1 MFIKPVQFGFD
12 YFDIKGEILDL
23 FNLNI
28 EDIYFRIETIGFDPK
43 EVPDCNRNCNLSIYL
58 EWIAPASCWDA
69 YIEANCGL
77 LYLEFKGILVNLDD
91 ALADSTYEND
101 LTKWVARQKFLKFAH
116 YFDGNGGGSL
126 ADSTN
131 NSL

>member
-1 MFIKPVQFGFD
+1 MFIKPIQFGFD

-28 EDIYFRIETIGFDPK
+28 EDVYFRIKAIGFDPK
-43 EVPDCNRNCNLSIYL
+43 EVPKCDRNCNISIYL
-58 EWIAPASCWDA
+58 EWIAPVSCWDA
-69 YIEANCGL
+69 YIQANTGL
-77 LYLEFKGILVNLDD
+77 LYLEFKGILVNLEEALDD
-91 ALADSTYEND
+91 YESD
-101 LTKWVARQKFLKFAH
+101 VTKWVARQKFLKFVH

-131 NSL
+131 ISL